1 LAALMTQQQPPR
13 PLTPLHWRLLKEV
26 DEMLASLKRALD
38 AGDEAEAARL
48 MVAAATRLAAID
60 ALRAMED
67 ASRRSASHQPSSDQ
81 IH

>member
-1 LAALMTQQQPPR
+1 
-13 PLTPLHWRLLKEV
+13 
-26 DEMLASLKRALD
+26 MLDSLKRALD

>member
-1 LAALMTQQQPPR
+1 MMAQQQPAR
-13 PLTPLHWRLLKEV
+13 PLTSLQWRLLEEV
-26 DEMLASLKRALD
+26 DDMLDSLKRALD
-38 AGDEAEAARL
+38 AGDEDEAARL
-48 MVAAATRLAAID
+48 MVAAAKRLGAID